1 MDPATAP
8 LAALQIVHDLAAGY
22 RPWAMGKTGLLRA
35 LRGTPDAPIKPDRT
49 QAFGALAALRKAEV
63 ERLVEALIERNYLR
77 RDEDDEYRRLYL
89 TTEGRQAVTSGEAD
103 IEWRMSPAPSAVVTS
118 PSKKGEP
125 AALPA
130 EADPELYEALRA
142 WRRTVA
148 DEANVPP
155 YVVFAD
161 KVLVTLAA
169 RKPMNE
175 FDLLDIAGIGPAKA
189 AKYGQAVFDLIAAAA
204 AKE

>member
-1 MDPATAP
+1 
-8 LAALQIVHDLAAGY
+8 
-22 RPWAMGKTGLLRA
+22 

-49 QAFGALAALRKAEV
+49 QAFGALAALKKAEV
-63 ERLVEALIERNYLR
+63 ERLIEALIERGYLR

-89 TTEGRQAVTSGEAD
+89 TAEGREAVTNGEAD
-103 IEWRMSPAPSAVVTS
+103 IEWRMSPGPSAVHS

-125 AALPA
+125 SVLPD
-130 EADPELYEALRA
+130 EADPDLYEALRA
-142 WRRTVA
+142 WRRGVA

-161 KVLVTLAA
+161 KVLATLAA

-175 FDLLDIAGIGPAKA
+175 FDLLDIPGIGPAKA
-189 AKYGQAVFDLIAAAA
+189 AKYGQPYLI
-204 AKE
+204 